1 MGVFEDVRQRD
12 TRGLEHQRFRFR
24 SQRQSRCNV
33 QIHVDARGREC
44 GNQVG
49 KNRNKVGASLNRGGS
64 SRDGD
69 FELRHPRYGLQR
81 RFPEHLAQFGRSGP
95 SQAIGLRLHT
105 LPRPP
110 FPSSASATA
119 SPRPAEHNP

>member
-44 GNQVG
+44 GHQVG
-49 KNRNKVGASLNRGGS
+49 KNRNKVGASLVVP
-64 SRDGD
+64 
-69 FELRHPRYGLQR
+69 LAHPIDR
-81 RFPEHLAQFGRSGP
+81 RR
-95 SQAIGLRLHT
+95 
-105 LPRPP
+105 
-110 FPSSASATA
+110 SSAGWYRA
-119 SPRPAEHNP
+119 SCA